1 MTAVQVHG
9 AGRLVAVRA
18 AVLVRGR
25 QRIGSQIR
33 SRPGSAADVGLVR
46 MVVVMVTEMSS
57 TLSFVLAIRRHRRP
71 AELER
76 KQGEQDDC
84 EEAAHGQESSGY

>member
-1 MTAVQVHG
+1 
-9 AGRLVAVRA
+9 
-18 AVLVRGR
+18 
-25 QRIGSQIR
+25 
-33 SRPGSAADVGLVR
+33 
-46 MVVVMVTEMSS
+46 
-57 TLSFVLAIRRHRRP
+57 VLAIRRHRRP